1 MEPRRLDQM
10 IALMAQHLSDA
21 GIDTARLDARLLAG
35 HALDLREMD
44 MLLQFDR
51 VVSEDEQRRVLA
63 LVERRL
69 KREPVAHILG
79 EREFWGLPF
88 KVTADTLVPRPDSE
102 TLISAVLDHLSDD
115 RSNAPLRIADIGTGS
130 GCLLLS
136 LLSELPHAFGLGI
149 DISMAAIK
157 VAQANASALRLADR
171 CAFARGDYATAVA
184 ASVDILISNPPY
196 LAEAEMADLD
206 RDVADYDPKGAL
218 VSGPSGL
225 EAYEALFV
233 EMAARPEVP
242 SLMALEFGHQQARA
256 VAALAQSSGLVARG
270 NYRSSVLQDFGG
282 RDRVLLLERGQS

>member
-51 VVSEDEQRRVLA
+51 VVSEDEQHRVLA

-157 VAQANASALRLADR
+157 VAQANACALRLADR
-171 CAFARGDYATAVA
+171 CAFARGDYASAVA

-206 RDVADYDPKGAL
+206 RDVC
-218 VSGPSGL
+218 GL
-225 EAYEALFV
+225 
-233 EMAARPEVP
+233 
-242 SLMALEFGHQQARA
+242 
-256 VAALAQSSGLVARG
+256 
-270 NYRSSVLQDFGG
+270 
-282 RDRVLLLERGQS
+282 